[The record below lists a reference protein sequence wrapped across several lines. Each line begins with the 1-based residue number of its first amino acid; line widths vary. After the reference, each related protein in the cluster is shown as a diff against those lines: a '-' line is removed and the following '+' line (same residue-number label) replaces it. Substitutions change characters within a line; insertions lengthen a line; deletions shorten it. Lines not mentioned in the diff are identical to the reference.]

1 MTDGQNFFL
10 LANLSGI
17 AIGSIATYFLT
28 KKKYS
33 KLGFEALDAS
43 RTLTQALDHQ
53 IEVLSTKCG
62 ELEDLLTRSREEE
75 KKQRRLAEL
84 HISKNSQF
92 DEQARTTWKMHQD
105 FAIRAGHAQA
115 WLFRELENAVLLI
128 NKLRS
133 EKNLPAIE
141 VNPKLVELVSEMK
154 REPSAK
160 DPINVNS

>member
-1 MTDGQNFFL
+1 MTDGQNLFL

-43 RTLTQALDHQ
+43 RNLTQALDDQ
-53 IEVLSTKCG
+53 IAALSTKCG

-92 DEQARTTWKMHQD
+92 DEQARTTWQMHQD

-115 WLFRELENAVLLI
+115 WLFRELENAVRLI